1 MTLLEEQNSH
11 CKKKEGN
18 NMKLFID
25 DANIE
30 AIKELNEYYPID
42 GVTTNPSI
50 LAKAKRDPRETLKEI
65 RSVIGVDRIIF
76 AQAVD
81 LSYEGMLKDAH
92 MIMDLLGKNTVV
104 KLPSTPTGFKAMAA
118 LKKEGIQTCGTVV
131 YTPMQ
136 AYLAAKAGASYV
148 APYVNRI
155 DNMGYDGVGVVKKI
169 QNILENNSM
178 DCEVLAASFKN
189 SMQVLE
195 LAEYGVGNATCAA
208 DVIKGFVK
216 NAAIDGAIQDF
227 VNDFEA
233 LTGKTSMSELE

>member
-1 MTLLEEQNSH
+1 
-11 CKKKEGN
+11 
-18 NMKLFID
+18 MKLFID
-25 DANIE
+25 DANLE
-30 AIKELNEYYPID
+30 AIKEINEYYPVD

-50 LAKAKRDPRETLKEI
+50 LAKAKRDPRETLKAIREI
-65 RSVIGVDRIIF
+65 IGEDKIIF

-81 LSYEGMLKDAH
+81 LSFEGMIKDAH
-92 MIMDLLGKNTVV
+92 MIVELLGKNTVV
-104 KLPSTPTGFKAMAA
+104 KPPSTPTGFKAMMA
-118 LKKEGIQTCGTVV
+118 LKKEGIPTCGTVV

-155 DNMGYDGVGVVKKI
+155 DNMGYDGTGVVKKI
-169 QNILENNSM
+169 QNILENNGM

-189 SMQVLE
+189 SQQVLE

-216 NAAIDGAIQDF
+216 NLAIDGAINDF
-227 VNDFEA
+227 VEDFKA
-233 LTGKTSMSELE
+233 LTGKTSMSDLD

>member
-1 MTLLEEQNSH
+1 MN
-11 CKKKEGN
+11 
-18 NMKLFID
+18 LFID
-25 DANIE
+25 DADLA
-30 AIKELNEYYPID
+30 AIKEINEYYPVD

-50 LAKAKRDPRETLKEI
+50 LAKAKRDPRETLKAIREI
-65 RSVIGVDRIIF
+65 IGEDKIIF

-81 LSYEGMLKDAH
+81 LTYEGMIRDAH
-92 MIMDLLGKNTVV
+92 MIVELLGKNTVV
-104 KLPSTPTGFKAMAA
+104 KLPSTPTGFKAMMA
-118 LKKEGIQTCGTVV
+118 LKKEGIPTCGTVV

-136 AYLAAKAGASYV
+136 AYLTAKAGASYV

-155 DNMGYDGVGVVKKI
+155 DNMGYDGVGVVKQI

-216 NAAIDGAIQDF
+216 NLAIDGAIQDF
-227 VNDFEA
+227 VDDFKA
-233 LTGKTSMSELE
+233 LTGRTSMSDLD

>member
-1 MTLLEEQNSH
+1 
-11 CKKKEGN
+11 
-18 NMKLFID
+18 MKLFID
-25 DANIE
+25 DANLE
-30 AIKELNEYYPID
+30 AIKEINEYYPVD

-50 LAKAKRDPRETLKEI
+50 LAKAKRDPRETLKAIREI
-65 RSVIGVDRIIF
+65 IGEDKIIF

-81 LSYEGMLKDAH
+81 LSFEGMIKDAH
-92 MIMDLLGKNTVV
+92 MIVELLGKNTVV
-104 KLPSTPTGFKAMAA
+104 KLPSTPIGFKAMMA
-118 LKKEGIQTCGTVV
+118 LKKEGIPTCGTVV

-155 DNMGYDGVGVVKKI
+155 DNMGYDGTGVVKKI
-169 QNILENNSM
+169 QNILENNGM

-189 SMQVLE
+189 SQQVLE

-216 NAAIDGAIQDF
+216 NLAIDGAINDF
-227 VNDFEA
+227 VEDFKA
-233 LTGKTSMSELE
+233 LTGKTSMSDLD